1 MEATA
6 EQINQA
12 FAGLLPDYLGI
23 KIESVSPEAVV
34 GSLTVKD
41 QLCTTGGIVHGGALM
56 SLADTLGAVVAFLN
70 MAPGTRTSTVESKT
84 NFIKAARVGTK
95 ITATCKLFNKGRTLI
110 LLMTEL
116 KDQEGKLLAIV
127 SQSQIVLPA

>member
-95 ITATCKLFNKGRTLI
+95 ITATCKLFNKVRTLI